1 MNFFNTMLYKICCE
15 NSNDWKIS
23 CVLPF
28 VLFCCFDRK
37 ISLRIFDVE
46 LLVQFKQNVHA
57 LYGPFIFHVA
67 KNTWCHNS
75 CVELFL
81 LHSPQQPNFSFSKSY
96 RYFFTRYV
104 IKFNLNLLYAVNV
117 RMIMGSIELWCL
129 EFALLQNINVLM

>member
-1 MNFFNTMLYKICCE
+1 MLWKLEWLENIVRSSICT
-15 NSNDWKIS
+15 I
-23 CVLPF
+23 L
-28 VLFCCFDRK
+28 LFQQE

-46 LLVQFKQNVHA
+46 LLVQFKQNVHV
-57 LYGPFIFHVA
+57 LYGPFIFYVA

-81 LHSPQQPNFSFSKSY
+81 LHSPLQPKFLIFKILSVFFL
-96 RYFFTRYV
+96 RYI

-129 EFALLQNINVLM
+129 EHALLQNINVLM

>member
-23 CVLPF
+23 CVLLF
-28 VLFCCFDRK
+28 VLFCCINRK

-46 LLVQFKQNVHA
+46 LLVQFKQNVHV

-81 LHSPQQPNFSFSKSY
+81 LHSPLQPKFLIFKILSV
-96 RYFFTRYV
+96 FFLCYV

-129 EFALLQNINVLM
+129 EHALLQNINVLM